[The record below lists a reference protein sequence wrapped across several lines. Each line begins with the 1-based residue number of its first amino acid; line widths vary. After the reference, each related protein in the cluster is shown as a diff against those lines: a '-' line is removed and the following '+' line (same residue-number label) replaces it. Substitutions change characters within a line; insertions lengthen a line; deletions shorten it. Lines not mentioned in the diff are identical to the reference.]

1 MSIKLCIPRHTQQ
14 YKMYSVSNPVAL
26 QWQAVVN
33 FHDVCLETHYTIQ
46 SFPVIHCKIII
57 YCIDRYQSTKCVS
70 YHSMEMLFDENLFMF
85 LLEMIQNFSS
95 VYKCIIQVFSYPSY
109 LYFSVV
115 CRTVVVICLVCNIC
129 KLYLLCINDD
139 QAILTPLIKACM

>member
-1 MSIKLCIPRHTQQ
+1 MSIKLCIPRHSTL

-57 YCIDRYQSTKCVS
+57 YCIDRYYSTKCVS

-85 LLEMIQNFSS
+85 LLENFSS